1 MPSIEHWFNTDNPSQ
16 YLTSDESLKPPFPP
30 SPKFN
35 VVSNGYRTHQK
46 KRFNIDLGGGGR
58 RTKKQQHRFGGRGI
72 DEKNNSDSILIQHWF
87 GGKGGID
94 EKDIWKSEVKYWR
107 GMFARNEIIFMLCYL
122 VQQMQPRIF
131 RILLLW
137 MLFIAVIVFQV
148 LV

>member
-46 KRFNIDLGGGGR
+46 K
-58 RTKKQQHRFGGRGI
+58 T
-72 DEKNNSDSILIQHWF
+72 IQHWF
-87 GGKGGID
+87 GGRGSTDKKTTTSIWGKGDRRKKQQRFNIDSTLIWGKGGID